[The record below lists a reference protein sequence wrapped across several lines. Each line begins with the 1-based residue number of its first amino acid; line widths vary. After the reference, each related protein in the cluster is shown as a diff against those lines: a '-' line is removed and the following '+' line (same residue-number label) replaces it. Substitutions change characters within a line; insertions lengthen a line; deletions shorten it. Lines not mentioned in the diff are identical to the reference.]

1 MSTKIS
7 KKIDPDWTVIHNVL
21 KIVPENSLKPA
32 ASQAQRWKKISKA
45 KFVQNAM
52 LRPLEILNS
61 PVKKDYTKAI
71 FCRHNLVW
79 SFDNST
85 YTGKRCTTRICKFCQ
100 NIKTLQ
106 QIEKYVPVLSQILDL
121 YLVTLTI
128 KNIPGE
134 QLKKAIEKMQSNFRK
149 LTRLA
154 SFHGID
160 YNTIRRLEIT
170 YNPITNEYHPHFHIL
185 VQDKET
191 AQFIYDT
198 WFRYYDNKLS
208 HKGNDIRNADINS
221 LKELFKYA
229 MKVIHR
235 DKTAPKNIYQ
245 IYPIAIDTMYQAIK
259 GIRTIQPTGEFRN
272 IIEPDKEEDSENSE
286 IIDNQIKYVGNELTW
301 FQDIATYVNEN
312 GEEIYP
318 NQFNDK
324 IKIIVK

>member
-1 MSTKIS
+1 MTKIS
-7 KKIDPDWTVIHNVL
+7 KKIDSPWTVNANVL
-21 KIVPENSLKPA
+21 KIVSENPLKPA
-32 ASQAQRWKKISKA
+32 LTTAQRWKKISKA
-45 KFVQNAM
+45 KFLQNAI

-61 PVKKDYTKAI
+61 PVQTDYKKAI
-71 FCRHNLVW
+71 FCRHNLKW
-79 SFDNST
+79 SFDLET
-85 YTGKRCTTRICKFCQ
+85 YTGKRCRKRICKFCQ
-100 NIKTLQ
+100 NYKTLQ
-106 QIEKYVPVLSQILDL
+106 QIEKYVPVLSQLTDL

-134 QLKKAIEKMQSNFRK
+134 QLKKAIEQMQSNFRK

-154 SFHGID
+154 SKHGID

-185 VQDKET
+185 VQYEKT

-208 HKGNDIRNADINS
+208 HKGNDIRPADTNS

-235 DKTAPKNIYQ
+235 DKTTTKNIYQ
-245 IYPIAIDTMYQAIK
+245 VYPIAIDTMYQAIK
-259 GIRTIQPTGEFRN
+259 GIRTIQPTGDFRN
-272 IIEPDKEEDSENSE
+272 IIEPDKDEDSENSE
-286 IIDNQIKYVGNELTW
+286 SADLKTTFVGNELTW

-312 GEEIYP
+312 GEQVYP
-318 NQFNDK
+318 NEFNAK